1 MEIENIKNLIVG
13 MVNNYK
19 LKLVE
24 AIAFWVI
31 GSVIIKSMTKAFD
44 NIVDKSNTDQSLK
57 AFLKVWLGFY

>member
-31 GSVIIKSMTKAFD
+31 GPVIIKSMKKRF
-44 NIVDKSNTDQSLK
+44 II
-57 AFLKVWLGFY
+57 

>member
-1 MEIENIKNLIVG
+1 MEIENNKNLIVV
-13 MVNNYK
+13 MVSNYK

-24 AIAFWVI
+24 AIDFWVI
-31 GSVIIKSMTKAFD
+31 GPVIIKSMTKAFY

>member
-13 MVNNYK
+13 MVSNYK

-24 AIAFWVI
+24 AISFWVI

-44 NIVDKSNTDQSLK
+44 NIVDK
-57 AFLKVWLGFY
+57 